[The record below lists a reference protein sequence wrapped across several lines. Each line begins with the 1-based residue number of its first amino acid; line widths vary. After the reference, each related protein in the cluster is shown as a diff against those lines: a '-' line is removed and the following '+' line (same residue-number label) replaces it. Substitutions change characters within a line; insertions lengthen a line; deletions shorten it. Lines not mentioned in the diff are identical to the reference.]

1 MHTNS
6 SIYYSLKIL
15 IKLLDQKS
23 KLSFVYLI
31 LFSILSGLLDAVGV
45 GSIMP
50 FLAILMSPNSLF
62 QNEYFI
68 SIFGLIDEI
77 EYQKYQVIIGT
88 TTLLIFSAAIICRGF
103 LRYFQIKF
111 CYNQENRISVALAQG
126 YLHLNYEWFLK
137 RNASKSSK
145 HLLTDLT
152 LLTESGYLVTTQLLS
167 NLITIIFI
175 STLLLF
181 VNSNIFMTSSAIIS
195 AFYIF
200 LYVYLKRH
208 IKKLGEDHYLTNEER
223 FQTVQEIFLGIK
235 PIKIFLLENKYT
247 RTFTSSTR
255 KYTDYNIKIR
265 SYSELPRFIFEWL
278 LFGGILLLATI
289 KIANGNNTNEIL
301 PVLGLFAFAGYR
313 LMPAVQQI
321 YKCLTNL
328 NFISE
333 VSERIYADY
342 ESVSNID
349 FEAKQKSNP
358 PISTYS
364 LDDDTTCAVEMLD
377 VVSGYTDSTSVLNG
391 ISLKIP
397 NGSCVG
403 LVGASGSGKT
413 TTIDVIMGLLPTKSG
428 ELRLAGIPSSNM
440 LKVDLYSM
448 IGYVPQDTYVFNGSL
463 AQNICLETSTN
474 DINRKKLSHIAATT
488 GLEQLGSGYDFDP
501 FKINLGD
508 RGARL
513 SGGQRQRIGI
523 ARALYKSPSML
534 ILDEATS
541 ALDGE
546 SETKILKELVKN
558 SDSLTII
565 MVTHRLDTLTICDNI
580 FVLESGQIS
589 DKGKFDELLNRN
601 KMFQSYMKRTKIL
614 SE

>member
-1 MHTNS
+1 
-6 SIYYSLKIL
+6 
-15 IKLLDQKS
+15 LLDQKS

-88 TTLLIFSAAIICRGF
+88 TTLLIFSSAIICRGF

-126 YLHLNYEWFLK
+126 YLHRNYEWFLK

-181 VNSNIFMTSSAIIS
+181 VNSNIFMISSAIIS

-235 PIKIFLLENKYT
+235 PIKIFLLENKYI
-247 RTFTSSTR
+247 RIFTSSTR

-349 FEAKQKSNP
+349 FEAKQQSNP

-413 TTIDVIMGLLPTKSG
+413 TTIDVIMGLLPAKSG
-428 ELRLAGIPSSNM
+428 ELRLAGISSSNM

-474 DINRKKLSHIAATT
+474 NINRKKLSHICAIT
-488 GLEQLGSGYDFDP
+488 GLEQLGSGYEFDP

-558 SDSLTII
+558 SGSLTII
-565 MVTHRLDTLTICDNI
+565 MITHRLDTLTICDNI